1 MTSQIKRIPS
11 PCLGICQLDER
22 DLCIACMRSG
32 MEIAEWG
39 MMNDDEKRAVWAR
52 IREREALD
60 GGSST
65 PS

>member
-1 MTSQIKRIPS
+1 MTDPVAHVPN

-39 MMNDDEKRAVWAR
+39 FFSEQEKRAVWAR
-52 IREREALD
+52 IRQREAEERND
-60 GGSST
+60 
-65 PS
+65 

>member
-1 MTSQIKRIPS
+1 MTQEPIKPVPN

-39 MMNDDEKRAVWAR
+39 FFSEDEKRAVWAR
-52 IREREALD
+52 IREREA
-60 GGSST
+60 GGRDD
-65 PS
+65 